1 MEFKIGELF
10 TLVLSGWNDPKT
22 GEPVVIPLPDVYYS
36 GKSYPFGDTILWKLE
51 RALADGT
58 TTSYLK
64 TTEEVRKGLLSE
76 DNDLGNKTMKID

>member
-1 MEFKIGELF
+1 MEYAIGQLF
-10 TLVLSGWNDPKT
+10 TFVLSGWNDNKT
-22 GEPVVIPLPDVYYS
+22 GEPVVIPLPDVYYA

-51 RALADGT
+51 RKLADGS

-76 DNDLGNKTMKID
+76 DNDLGNPLMTI